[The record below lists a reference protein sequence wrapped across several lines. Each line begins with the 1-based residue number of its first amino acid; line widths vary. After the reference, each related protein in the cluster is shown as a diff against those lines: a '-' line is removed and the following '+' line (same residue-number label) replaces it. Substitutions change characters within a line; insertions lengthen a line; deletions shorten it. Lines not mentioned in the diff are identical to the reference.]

1 MSTTP
6 VDPDIPDVPDV
17 PNVPDDGKPREAP
30 RAAVPANRFILIAL
44 NAALLAVFVF
54 VLSTQP
60 VESAA
65 PLTAPQP
72 TWTVESVLTTAP
84 DSGLTPL
91 ATASSSSSGGGSG
104 GNPNPTVAPPTA
116 TAPPAPTAT
125 AVPTIPVAGG

>member
-1 MSTTP
+1 MF
-6 VDPDIPDVPDV
+6 
-17 PNVPDDGKPREAP
+17 PDDGEPRDAP
-30 RAAVPANRFILIAL
+30 RAAVPATRFILIAL
-44 NAALLAVFVF
+44 NTALLAVFVF

-91 ATASSSSSGGGSG
+91 ATASSSSSGGSG
-104 GNPNPTVAPPTA
+104 GKPNPTVAP
-116 TAPPAPTAT
+116 PTAT

>member
-6 VDPDIPDVPDV
+6 ADPDDPDAPD
-17 PNVPDDGKPREAP
+17 NPDGGEPRDAP
-30 RAAVPANRFILIAL
+30 RAAVPANNFILIAL
-44 NAALLAVFVF
+44 NVALLVIFLIVFRPQ
-54 VLSTQP
+54 LA
-60 VESAA
+60 ESAA

-91 ATASSSSSGGGSG
+91 ATASASTGGGGGSG
-104 GNPNPTVAPPTA
+104 GNPNPTAAPPTA

>member
-6 VDPDIPDVPDV
+6 VDPDDPEDPD
-17 PNVPDDGKPREAP
+17 GGEPRDAP
-30 RAAVPANRFILIAL
+30 PAAVPANNFILIAL
-44 NAALLAVFVF
+44 NVALLVIFLIVFRPQ
-54 VLSTQP
+54 SG
-60 VESAA
+60 ESAT

-84 DSGLTPL
+84 DSELTPL
-91 ATASSSSSGGGSG
+91 ATASGSTG
-104 GNPNPTVAPPTA
+104 GNHNPTAAPPTATAAA

>member
-6 VDPDIPDVPDV
+6 VDPDAPEDPD
-17 PNVPDDGKPREAP
+17 GGEPRDAP
-30 RAAVPANRFILIAL
+30 PAAVPTNRFILIVL
-44 NAALLAVFVF
+44 NAALLVIFVFVF
-54 VLSTQP
+54 HTQP
-60 VESAA
+60 TESAA
-65 PLTAPQP
+65 PLTTPQP

-91 ATASSSSSGGGSG
+91 ATASSSSGGSG

-125 AVPTIPVAGG
+125 EVPTIPVAGG